1 MKIINK
7 IKFAVV
13 LLAFSGFLY
22 SCSSASEGGTYTK
35 VNIKNTANVKA
46 GAQLW
51 GENCVRCH
59 STPSPA
65 AYNDTDWETIGLHMR
80 VRANLT
86 KLEAEKIFDFL
97 KSAN

>member
-1 MKIINK
+1 MKTFK
-7 IKFAVV
+7 IFGIAAVV
-13 LLAFSGFLY
+13 IGILTALTLE
-22 SCSSASEGGTYTK
+22 SCSAEQVTAY
-35 VNIKNTANVKA
+35 KNKS

-59 STPSPA
+59 NTPSPA
-65 AYNDTDWETIGLHMR
+65 SYNDTDWNTIGLHMQ

-86 KLEAEKIFDFL
+86 KDQSKKIFDFI

>member
-1 MKIINK
+1 MEMKDLKPISVFALPLAVGIFLVGSCVSNK
-7 IKFAVV
+7 VAMR
-13 LLAFSGFLY
+13 S
-22 SCSSASEGGTYTK
+22 
-35 VNIKNTANVKA
+35 

-59 STPSPA
+59 STPSPT
-65 AYNDTDWETIGLHMR
+65 AYNNTDWETIGLHMR

-86 KLEAEKIFDFL
+86 AEETNKVVEFL